1 MKLHTRYK
9 FLWSMLIGCSILLT
23 LFISACSTSGSG
35 GAPTIP
41 TPTPT
46 PSPTPTV
53 NSYTGQGYT
62 INYPKDWTYQK
73 DNHQVAGHGI
83 PVTVFRD
90 SLGINTIT
98 IGVLPDPNGTISA
111 QTVVNAAVELAGL
124 NPSGKNYKQA
134 PIADKTTLGGQ
145 TWNQIG
151 ATGDITQKGTTVNV
165 KAIGLACNYPAN
177 SPTTALYVIVYGG
190 PTATFD
196 NTDNMDFQP
205 TLKSLKF
212 S

>member
-1 MKLHTRYK
+1 MKLPTRRPLSLPI
-9 FLWSMLIGCSILLT
+9 FICCTIIFTILVA
-23 LFISACSTSGSG
+23 ACSTSGSG
-35 GAPTIP
+35 GTPAIP

-46 PSPTPTV
+46 PTPTV

-73 DNHQVAGHGI
+73 NNYQVAGHGV

-98 IGVLPDPNGTISA
+98 IGVLPDPNGTIPA
-111 QTVVNAAVELAGL
+111 QTAINTAAELAGL
-124 NPSGKNYKQA
+124 HSSEKNYKQIS
-134 PIADKTTLGGQ
+134 IADKTTLSGQ

-165 KAIGLACNYPAN
+165 KAIGLACTYPAN
-177 SPTTALYVIVYGG
+177 SPTTALYIIVYGG

-196 NTDNMDFQP
+196 KTDSTDFQP

>member
-1 MKLHTRYK
+1 MKLPTRHT
-9 FLWSMLIGCSILLT
+9 LPLPILICCTIIFTILVA
-23 LFISACSTSGSG
+23 ACSTSGSG
-35 GAPTIP
+35 GTPAIP

-46 PSPTPTV
+46 PTPAV

-73 DNHQVAGHGI
+73 NTYQVAGHGV
-83 PVTVFRD
+83 PVTVLRD

-98 IGVLPDPNGTISA
+98 IGVLPDPNGTIPA
-111 QTVVNAAVELAGL
+111 QTAVNTAEELAGL
-124 NPSGKNYKQA
+124 NSSGKNYKQVSL
-134 PIADKTTLGGQ
+134 ADKTTLDGQ
-145 TWNQIG
+145 TWNQVG

-165 KAIGLACNYPAN
+165 KAIGLACTYPAN
-177 SPTTALYVIVYGG
+177 SPTTALYIIVYGG

-196 NTDNMDFQP
+196 NTDSMDFQP
-205 TLKSLKF
+205 TLKSFKF